1 MEHKLP
7 VGLVL
12 EQPLDNASG
21 EDRPGS
27 LDFPAHI
34 LKANGN
40 ESGVPSKLMVLRCRS
55 DSAQPS
61 LATNRFQQESPL
73 PETRGFPAKPCA
85 DDKPAAR
92 FENSGHLGEECLEV
106 GHMLRTLDRDH
117 AIEGSRLEPV
127 GQPVAKEINRVGRV
141 GFKAQGIS
149 ILGL

>member
-7 VGLVL
+7 IGLVL
-12 EQPLDNASG
+12 EQPLNNASSA
-21 EDRPGS
+21 DRPGS
-27 LDFPAHI
+27 LDSPADI

-40 ESGVPSKLMVLRCRS
+40 QPRVLSKLLVLRCRS
-55 DSAQPS
+55 HSAQPS

-73 PETRGFPAKPCA
+73 PETRSFPAQPCA

-92 FENSGHLGEECLEV
+92 FENSGRLGEECVEIS
-106 GHMLRTLDRDH
+106 HMLRTLDRDH
-117 AIEGSRLEPV
+117 AIEGSRLEFI
-127 GQPVAKEINRVGRV
+127 GQPVAKKINRVGRV